1 MIIEVLLFLFIF
13 LAKPTPVAVE
23 NNEVKEAEDRSEK
36 CDPED
41 LTWTLSKDLLTT
53 PLFKVVVCDFR
64 VQSQKR

>member
-41 LTWTLSKDLLTT
+41 LT
-53 PLFKVVVCDFR
+53 
-64 VQSQKR
+64 